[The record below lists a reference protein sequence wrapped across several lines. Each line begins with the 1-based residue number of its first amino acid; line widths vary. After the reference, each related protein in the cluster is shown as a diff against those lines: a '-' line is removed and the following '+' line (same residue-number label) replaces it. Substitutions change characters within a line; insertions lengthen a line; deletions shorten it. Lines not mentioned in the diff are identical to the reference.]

1 MALGPFPSPP
11 LVLPDLAAD
20 MRIIGVVTEA
30 APVARFSNRIGEPAE
45 PPLISPAGGTPAWKN
60 RPSRPYPTGTP

>member
-20 MRIIGVVTEA
+20 MRIAFVTEA
-30 APVARFSNRIGEPAE
+30 APVARFRNRIGEPAE
-45 PPLISPAGGTPAWKN
+45 PPRISPARGPPAWKN